1 MEKELQKMESK
12 NGFRDAKLGGESPF
26 FIDTLSKSW
35 PSDQKHFG
43 RSGLRH
49 VISQQIVT
57 PHQSM
62 PHHRS
67 ISRHHSVY
75 VNSVVNTNINNTVH
89 VFDCPE
95 FKSDVRFAV

>member
-1 MEKELQKMESK
+1 MESK
-12 NGFRDAKLGGESPF
+12 NGFRDINLGGESPL

-43 RSGLRH
+43 RLGLRH
-49 VISQQIVT
+49 VISQQILI

-62 PHHRS
+62 PHHWS
-67 ISRHHSVY
+67 MPRHRSVY
-75 VNSVVNTNINNTVH
+75 VNSVVNSNVDSTVH

-95 FKSDVRFAV
+95 FKSDVCFAV

>member
-1 MEKELQKMESK
+1 MFE
-12 NGFRDAKLGGESPF
+12 
-26 FIDTLSKSW
+26 
-35 PSDQKHFG
+35 

-49 VISQQIVT
+49 VISQQIAT

-67 ISRHHSVY
+67 MPRHRSVY
-75 VNSVVNTNINNTVH
+75 VNSVVNNNIDNTVH

-95 FKSDVRFAV
+95 FKSDVRFTV